1 MDWYATDISRL
12 KLDLKVTWS
21 EVSGLRSEFDFDLSG
36 STNACPSATRRGK
49 NYWVLMSSLPF
60 FTQKLLMRNHMAI
73 WGRWLDPHLGG
84 QQLFLGL
91 KIWYNLASFITGNRL
106 VFFAKLLAQLWAE
119 WLGFRPTLPPPH
131 MLDSGKSC
139 TKAKVK
145 IDHRWILTL
154 YRARARYEYLL
165 GSIVW

>member
-84 QQLFLGL
+84 QQLTLGL
-91 KIWYNLASFITGNRL
+91 KIWYHLASFIRATGS
-106 VFFAKLLAQLWAE
+106 FFREAPSSIMGRMA
-119 WLGFRPTLPPPH
+119 GVSTDPPPPLH

-145 IDHRWILTL
+145 IDHRGILTL
-154 YRARARYEYLL
+154 YRARARYEY
-165 GSIVW
+165 